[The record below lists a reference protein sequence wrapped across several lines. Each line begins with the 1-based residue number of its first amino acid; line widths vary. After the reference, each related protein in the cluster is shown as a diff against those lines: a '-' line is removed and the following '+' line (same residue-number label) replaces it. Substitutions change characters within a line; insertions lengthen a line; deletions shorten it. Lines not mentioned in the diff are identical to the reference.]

1 MFPGAYDVA
10 LRRTLGGGKL
20 SMSKV
25 PSDVELAIQ
34 RAKRQPGPGSYH
46 IEQCP
51 LLRPIGSALGGGKI
65 SGSQIK
71 SDIEWSMQR
80 AKQQPGPLDYFPDE
94 HTRVLGGRI
103 SSGRI
108 KSDVDIAV
116 ARASDTPGP
125 GEYYPNLLSIGWR
138 YGGLPHTPSIAT
150 RKSERQIHIIP
161 PEARRRPRPPS
172 TPAAGDSASRTRS
185 ASSLGHAGGPVA
197 EDPSGPGDGADP
209 GAGAGA
215 GRAGLPALRAR
226 SVSPT
231 SWVLPQSAAAAYGV
245 RASVD
250 KPRKRRNVCNLR
262 VEVDRFRVLPSAFD
276 LARAAE
282 AQAQVPRDPAAPR
295 SEARTATAMPQSRVC
310 SGSSRGAGA
319 AVGQGAGT

>member
-1 MFPGAYDVA
+1 M
-10 LRRTLGGGKL
+10 GGGKL
-20 SMSKV
+20 SMSKI

-46 IEQCP
+46 IEHCP

-103 SSGRI
+103 SGGRI
-108 KSDVDIAV
+108 KSDVDMAI

-138 YGGLPHTPSIAT
+138 YGGLPHIPSIAT
-150 RKSERQIHIIP
+150 RKAERQIHTIP
-161 PEARRRPRPPS
+161 PEARRRPRPTA
-172 TPAAGDSASRTRS
+172 TPAPGDSASRARS
-185 ASSLGHAGGPVA
+185 ASSLGHAGGPA
-197 EDPSGPGDGADP
+197 ADDPSGPGYGADP
-209 GAGAGA
+209 GAGS
-215 GRAGLPALRAR
+215 GRAGLPPLRAR

-231 SWVLPQSAAAAYGV
+231 SWVLPRSAAAAYGV
-245 RASVD
+245 RASAD
-250 KPRKRRNVCNLR
+250 KPRKRRRNVCSLR
-262 VEVDRFRVLPSAFD
+262 VEVERFRVLPSAFD

-282 AQAQVPRDPAAPR
+282 AQAQVPRRRVTVGPHSAAQRSRRRDGRSAAAGPR
-295 SEARTATAMPQSRVC
+295 GRL
-310 SGSSRGAGA
+310 G
-319 AVGQGAGT
+319 